1 MGPVFT
7 EVTDSTMTV
16 SHESRGNKK
25 WKTKIKMD
33 GTAIAITDG
42 TTSGSHG
49 ATLLGTLM
57 EGHIL
62 FHGGVMNITGM
73 TETAA
78 LTTAAGD
85 GVFEIGVGST
95 AIAAAADGALATA
108 NDNIVGDVNITMSG
122 GDGSGSILTGPHV
135 ASVHDGSATACPVYL
150 NASGTAATIDA
161 DGTITVTGT
170 IDFIWEHIA
179 DD

>member
-7 EVTDSTMTV
+7 EVTDSTIKVT
-16 SHESRGNKK
+16 HESRGHKR
-25 WKTKIKMD
+25 WKTKIKLD
-33 GTAIAITDG
+33 STPIAITDG
-42 TTSGSHG
+42 TSSGSHG
-49 ATLLGTLM
+49 AKLLGTLI
-57 EGHIL
+57 EGHIA
-62 FHGGVMNITGM
+62 FQGGVMNITGM
-73 TETAA
+73 TETSA

-95 AIAAAADGALATA
+95 AIAAAADGALAAA

-122 GDGSGSILTGPHV
+122 GDGSGSISTG
-135 ASVHDGSATACPVYL
+135 AGGVHDGSATACPVYL

-170 IDFIWEHIA
+170 IDFVWELIC